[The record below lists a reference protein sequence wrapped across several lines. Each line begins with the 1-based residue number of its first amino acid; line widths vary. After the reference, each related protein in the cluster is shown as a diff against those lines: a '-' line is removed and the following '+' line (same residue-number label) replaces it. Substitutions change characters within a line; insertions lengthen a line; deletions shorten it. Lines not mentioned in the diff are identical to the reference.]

1 MIEHSKGLE
10 IIVSKRVS
18 EGMNYMETL
27 KTLHG
32 ADPREVWEAYKKQK
46 KNLDNSCKKIGM
58 INLYPE
64 LPEPHPAYSQWRMT
78 PGSADRIIE
87 KIEVKNYKEVCFL
100 GCPVL
105 GMKYSKEA
113 IFLDIDN
120 SVLENVK
127 SRKRRYD
134 VNEEVPDDLL
144 GKFDC
149 VVADPP
155 WYLEDVMLF
164 AVRSAELTKK
174 GGTIYIS
181 LPKLLTR
188 PFMPEER
195 LNFQRWL
202 TDNSL
207 IISEISATEYEV
219 PPFEY
224 MAYSDIPA
232 FTGEIWRVGDFFK
245 LKKAEEFKMSL
256 GRKENMAGWEEFRFG
271 KKRVFLRQREI
282 PGEPKVSRLGS
293 LILNSVS
300 KRNPLIPSIDI
311 WSSRN
316 AVLHIDSGYN
326 DIKNMLATL
335 EKEYSTFG
343 KFDEEKIKDNLSK
356 RLAELILV

>member
-27 KTLHG
+27 KTLYG

-46 KNLDNSCKKIGM
+46 KNLDNSCKKIGI
-58 INLYPE
+58 INSYPE
-64 LPEPHPAYSQWRMT
+64 MPEPHPAYSQWRMT

-87 KIEVKNYKEVCFL
+87 KIEAKNYKEICFL

-113 IFLDIDN
+113 ISLDINN
-120 SVLENVK
+120 SILENVK

-149 VVADPP
+149 VIADPP

-207 IISEISATEYEV
+207 IISEISAIEYEV

-224 MAYSDIPA
+224 KAYEDIPA
-232 FTGEIWRVGDFFK
+232 FTGEVWRTGDFFK
-245 LKKAEEFKMSL
+245 LKKAEEFNSRI
-256 GRKENMAGWEEFRFG
+256 RKIKTINWLEFGFG
-271 KKRVFLRQREI
+271 KKRVFLREKKEYY
-282 PGEPKVSRLGS
+282 GEPSVSILEN

-300 KRNPLIPSIDI
+300 RRNKLIPLVDI

-316 AVLHIDSGYN
+316 AVLHINSGYGN
-326 DIKNMLATL
+326 IKNMLSSL
-335 EKEYSTFG
+335 EKAYLTNG
-343 KFDEEKIKDNLSK
+343 KLDEKQVKDGVIKKLID
-356 RLAELILV
+356 LILV